1 MNTPDEKNKNM
12 KTTQRVSLAFTK
24 LQDDVLITF
33 ATTVHSE
40 LYAMS
45 EYSAP
50 PVSPSDLMAA
60 ITAFSGA
67 KVAQASGGKVATAE
81 KNLRREELLTLLK
94 KLAYYVQ
101 VACENDL
108 VLLLSSGFEAVS
120 TNQTRTVLPKPS
132 LVRIV
137 SGMSGQALVTATAD
151 RNARGYEVIVA
162 EIDENGTAGP
172 FRPAVTRTSSR
183 NIPIA
188 DLTPGKLYAYQG
200 RAIGGAT
207 DFSDWSDV
215 VVQRAA

>member
-1 MNTPDEKNKNM
+1 M
-12 KTTQRVSLAFTK
+12 KTTQRVSLGFAK

-40 LYAMS
+40 LYAQS

-60 ITAFSGA
+60 ITTFTTA
-67 KVAQASGGKVATAE
+67 KVAQASGGKAATAE
-81 KNLRREELLTLLK
+81 KNLRREELLMLLK

-120 TNQTRTVLPKPS
+120 NNQTRIALQKPS
-132 LVRIV
+132 LKRIV
-137 SGMSGQALVTATAD
+137 PGMSGQTLVTATAD
-151 RNARGYEVIVA
+151 PNARGYEVIVA
-162 EIDENGTAGP
+162 EIDENGTAGS
-172 FRPAVTRTSSR
+172 FRPAVTRSSSR
-183 NIPIA
+183 NIPIDA
-188 DLTPGKLYAYQG
+188 LTPGKLYAFKG